1 MFWVLPTPQLGSP
14 FSQYYRLK
22 SKSWFWWTLLFSFFF
37 FFFWIRWLLSDLWRF
52 FANAQS
58 LSFPPV
64 ISSKAILLYT
74 LHWNLRSR
82 FISNSGYFRLSGM
95 RRRQVYLHNQ
105 AHTHTHTQ
113 HCVLKGF
120 PFSTVAKKQGF
131 VLFLKTSKQKWDF
144 FFKSNAFSGVA
155 ELIIWNPISCWFSEI
170 HFFSFLNYQVIFA
183 SLRWPPPLI
192 MVFLV
197 DSWILHPKIFS
208 RILDSLFTRDINLLF
223 YLFMMPSSTFISGWI
238 LGSVFISLIF

>member
-105 AHTHTHTQ
+105 AHTHTH
-113 HCVLKGF
+113 
-120 PFSTVAKKQGF
+120 STVYWKVSLSLPLPRNRG
-131 VLFLKTSKQKWDF
+131 LFCFWKLLN
-144 FFKSNAFSGVA
+144 KSGIF
-155 ELIIWNPISCWFSEI
+155 
-170 HFFSFLNYQVIFA
+170 FLNQMLFQGLLSWLYGIPYPVDLVRFIF
-183 SLRWPPPLI
+183 
-192 MVFLV
+192 FL
-197 DSWILHPKIFS
+197 F
-208 RILDSLFTRDINLLF
+208 
-223 YLFMMPSSTFISGWI
+223 
-238 LGSVFISLIF
+238 